1 MEDSRFHSLRQE
13 KRGKKKK
20 PTQDGS
26 GTSRCCRRAGMPSR
40 TLGAALRA
48 QGSQPKGLPAKPR
61 QPGREVEQAEPGKE
75 GDFTTPLA
83 ERSADH
89 RRGVDM
95 TGCADVSRARHID
108 GCSVS
113 SVNSGPV
120 HQGQTGARFS
130 LGKQERR
137 NVGNAESAHLSGSK
151 QALCRDRPSRPRGRT
166 GQPRKAEPA
175 CVPRGPRRSSSCG
188 PGWCLPA
195 QGMTLGDGP

>member
-1 MEDSRFHSLRQE
+1 
-13 KRGKKKK
+13 
-20 PTQDGS
+20 
-26 GTSRCCRRAGMPSR
+26 MPSR
-40 TLGAALRA
+40 TSGAALRT

-130 LGKQERR
+130 LGKLERR

-151 QALCRDRPSRPRGRT
+151 QALCRDRPSRPRG
-166 GQPRKAEPA
+166 
-175 CVPRGPRRSSSCG
+175 G
-188 PGWCLPA
+188 PGVAQNSHGKRSLPVFPVVPGEA
-195 QGMTLGDGP
+195 AAADLAGASPLRG